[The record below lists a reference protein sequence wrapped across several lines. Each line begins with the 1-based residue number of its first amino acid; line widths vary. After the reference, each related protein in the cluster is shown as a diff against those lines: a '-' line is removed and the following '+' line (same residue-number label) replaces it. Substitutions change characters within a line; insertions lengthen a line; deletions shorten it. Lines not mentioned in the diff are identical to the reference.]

1 MSTEALLQEIVTEL
15 RQIRLALG
23 GGAKAASAQQPSQSG
38 PTNSGNGGGS
48 QYAKRDDEKFST
60 CNRCG
65 AVNVVWRKSKA
76 GKSYLVNPDGA
87 YHSATCGK

>member
-23 GGAKAASAQQPSQSG
+23 GGAKAPAQQPKQSG
-38 PTNSGNGGGS
+38 PINSGNGGGS
-48 QYAKRDDEKFST
+48 QYAKREDEKFAT

-65 AVNVVWRKSKA
+65 AANVIWRKSKA

-87 YHSATCGK
+87 YHSATCNK